1 MIKIHRTAEQQDKC
15 VVHRF
20 TKISCMHKKLFCIAI
35 VTVLGGASNATANRA
50 SHNGVIENSF
60 SDSVQIY
67 SYPVKKNVVRL
78 FPNPT
83 SNGTITV
90 NSNTNEPL
98 HFYIFDLEGVLISR
112 VELKAKDKKTI
123 TVLSKGTF
131 SYDVFKN
138 DESIEQG
145 KITVK

>member
-1 MIKIHRTAEQQDKC
+1 MQT
-15 VVHRF
+15 
-20 TKISCMHKKLFCIAI
+20 KLFCIALI
-35 VTVLGGASNATANRA
+35 TLAGTATAKTAA
-50 SHNGVIENSF
+50 SEETNQMRSIQNSF

-67 SYPVKKNVVRL
+67 SYPAKKNVVRL
-78 FPNPT
+78 YPNPT

-112 VELKAKDKKTI
+112 VHLKGKEHKTI
-123 TVLSKGTF
+123 TGLTKGTF

>member
-1 MIKIHRTAEQQDKC
+1 MQT
-15 VVHRF
+15 
-20 TKISCMHKKLFCIAI
+20 KLFCIVFIALAGNL
-35 VTVLGGASNATANRA
+35 TAKAAPGATNPMA
-50 SHNGVIENSF
+50 SIQNSF

-67 SYPVKKNVVRL
+67 SYPAKKNAVRL
-78 FPNPT
+78 YPNPT
-83 SNGTITV
+83 FNGTITV
-90 NSNTNEPL
+90 NSNSNEPM

-112 VELKAKDKKTI
+112 VQLKGKEHKTI
-123 TVLSKGTF
+123 TGLTKGTY